1 MFGFNAHRR
10 WHYTLD
16 QQPCRHVKW
25 FIRSIGAPQP
35 ETILNLWASLV
46 AFVTRTDPPWIVEA
60 REAEEEAAE
69 EEAQAGAEAPEEESA
84 DADKADDAASEKAS
98 TSSSVRSARALA
110 RYKRTMAATGFVGT
124 YVVWA
129 VFVWCVQLQ
138 SASSLRH
145 SRNTR

>member
-16 QQPCRHVKW
+16 QQPNRHVKW

-35 ETILNLWASLV
+35 ETIMNLWASLV
-46 AFVTRTDPPWIVEA
+46 AFLTRTEPPWIVEA
-60 REAEEEAAE
+60 REAEEEAAA
-69 EEAQAGAEAPEEESA
+69 EEAAAQEEESA

-98 TSSSVRSARALA
+98 TSFSVRSARALA

-129 VFVWCVQLQ
+129 VFVWCVQQVQ